1 MRIIQT
7 IVSVNYAFN
16 VDGLSCPLVIRK
28 ANVTGVFL
36 YRAFNTA
43 FMALF
48 FLCVYASPASQS

>member
-36 YRAFNTA
+36 YRALN
-43 FMALF
+43 LF